1 MSATPVNPA
10 DALDAI
16 RAGYSFEE
24 PALDVGVA
32 LAPAA
37 DAPAA
42 AAGSAN
48 AAASPT
54 TPDPTAPIRLPLG
67 MMNRHGLIAGATGT
81 GKTVTLQVLAEQLSR
96 AGVPVFASDIKGD
109 LSGLSAAGRDNPKL
123 AERTQAIGQDWSGR
137 GCPVEFASLGGIGT
151 GVPLRATVTDFGP
164 LLLSKVLELN
174 DTQESVLSLIFHFAD
189 QAGLALLD
197 LSDLRAVLNHL
208 DSPEGKEDF
217 RSLGGAS
224 AATLGVILRQ
234 VAQLEAAGG
243 EAFFGEPAFD
253 TADLLRTTDDGQGV
267 ITLLGL
273 SQLQDRP
280 ALFSTF
286 LMWLLADLFQDL
298 PEVGD
303 PDKPSLVFFFD
314 EAHLLFADASK
325 AFLDSVTRT
334 VRLIRSKGVGIFFV
348 TQTPKDVPEDVLA
361 QLGSRVQHQLRAHTP
376 NDQKA
381 LRATV
386 QTFPTSAYDL
396 EEVLTTLRTGEAVV
410 TVMDPDGAPT
420 PVAATRMR
428 APESQI
434 GPVPAADLEA
444 AVAAS
449 PLTPKYGERID
460 RESARE
466 ILTARMEAGSEAA
479 EADAGSPQESAS
491 QPEGSTPQESASQ
504 PADDTAAEAPGR
516 IPAPS
521 PQGGGR
527 GSGGGAG
534 RGSGSSRGSAR
545 QEKSAFDKVVSSPAF
560 KQFTRTA
567 AREIARGLFG
577 TGRRRR

>member
-1 MSATPVNPA
+1 MSATPANPA

-32 LAPAA
+32 LAA
-37 DAPAA
+37 AA

-54 TPDPTAPIRLPLG
+54 TPDPTAPVRLPLG

-109 LSGLSAAGRDNPKL
+109 LSGLSAAGQDNPKL
-123 AERTQAIGQDWSGR
+123 AERTHAIGQDWSGR
-137 GCPVEFASLGGIGT
+137 GCPVEFASLGGIGA

-243 EAFFGEPAFD
+243 EDFFGEPAFD

-434 GPVPAADLEA
+434 GPVPAADLDA

-479 EADAGSPQESAS
+479 EADAGSQ
-491 QPEGSTPQESASQ
+491 QESASQ

>member
-37 DAPAA
+37 DASDAA

-109 LSGLSAAGRDNPKL
+109 LSGLSAAGQDNPKL
-123 AERTQAIGQDWSGR
+123 AERTHAIGQDWSGR

-243 EAFFGEPAFD
+243 EDFFGEPAFD

-334 VRLIRSKGVGIFFV
+334 VRLIRSKGVGVFFV

-434 GPVPAADLEA
+434 GPVPAADLDA

-491 QPEGSTPQESASQ
+491 QP
-504 PADDTAAEAPGR
+504 ADDTAAEAPGR

-527 GSGGGAG
+527 GAGGGAG

>member
-37 DAPAA
+37 DASDAA

-54 TPDPTAPIRLPLG
+54 TPDPTAPVRLPLG

-109 LSGLSAAGRDNPKL
+109 LSGLSAAGQDNPKL
-123 AERTQAIGQDWSGR
+123 AERTHAIGQDWSGR

-243 EAFFGEPAFD
+243 EDFFGEPAFD

-434 GPVPAADLEA
+434 GPVPAADLDA

-491 QPEGSTPQESASQ
+491 QP
-504 PADDTAAEAPGR
+504 ADDTAAEAPGR

-527 GSGGGAG
+527 GAGGGAG

>member
-1 MSATPVNPA
+1 MSATPAYPA

-16 RAGYSFEE
+16 RSGYSFEE

-37 DAPAA
+37 DASDA
-42 AAGSAN
+42 

-109 LSGLSAAGRDNPKL
+109 LSGLSAAGQHNPKL

-243 EAFFGEPAFD
+243 EDFFGEPAFD

-273 SQLQDRP
+273 CQLQDRP

-334 VRLIRSKGVGIFFV
+334 VRLIRSKGVGVFFV

-396 EEVLTTLRTGEAVV
+396 EKVLTTLRTGEAVV

-479 EADAGSPQESAS
+479 EADAGSQQESA
-491 QPEGSTPQESASQ
+491 TQ